1 MILLNDILKLPNLKD
16 VRIRFNLNFGDKRPA
31 IDYFTDQTLTSR
43 KKMLDGQYWNYG
55 KKGNFS
61 VGNVS
66 LGFVPIPRKIDCWL
80 LFHIGKV
87 TKDLSIRNGVGYEYI
102 NLPEYDKFLGRVIV
116 RFKNRSQNLIRKGD
130 TTMAQCEVEEILP
143 NVYNN
148 DFFPGYANV
157 NVSWKSL
164 QILINKS
171 SWRTALG
178 NQKGVYLLVDCKSG
192 KKYVGAAYGDDML
205 LGRWE
210 EYIKTCHG
218 GNKRMK
224 LLKDKYI
231 RDNFYFTILEHYN
244 PKTDDQ
250 IILDRE
256 SYWKQVLMTRQFGYN
271 DN

>member
-61 VGNVS
+61 VGNIS
-66 LGFVPIPRKIDCWL
+66 LGFVPIPRKNDCWL

-87 TKDLSIRNGVGYEYI
+87 Q
-102 NLPEYDKFLGRVIV
+102 EYDKYLGRIIV

-130 TTMAQCEVEEILP
+130 TTLPLCEIEEILP

-178 NQKGVYLLVDCKSG
+178 NQKGVYLLVDSKTG

-210 EYIKTCHG
+210 EYIKTYHG

-224 LLKDKYI
+224 SLKNEYI